1 MSRTFALKRNV
12 ISLTAIAL
20 ACSLLSSPVNRS
32 GAEKADKS
40 NDTASVIEAS
50 AATGTSIN
58 GISYEPNLGD
68 PPTADFEPATPINPI
83 KNPLDAKAIP
93 GEVIVTFKQDATEE
107 EKAELRASIGGS
119 DAEFVSLADG
129 TELVQ
134 LKSGISVAAANKVVE
149 SYDFSEFSEPNYVI
163 TETAISD
170 DPSVIDGSTWG
181 LLGNGSTPSN
191 QFGSNA
197 TSAWANGYTGSDKVY
212 VVVID
217 GGIDY
222 THPDL
227 AANMWTNEPEA
238 NGSPGVDDDG
248 NGYID
253 DIHGYDFANGDG
265 EVNDSITDIHGTHV
279 AGTIGAV
286 GGNGIGVAGVSW
298 DVNLISAKFM
308 NRGSGSTAYAIQ
320 AIDYATELRTK
331 KGLNIVATNNSW
343 NGPGSRALLAAIKR
357 GGDAGILF
365 VAAAGNSAY
374 NNDDYE
380 DYPSSYNCATSL
392 REWDCVVAVSSIGAS
407 GNLSYFS
414 QYGQRTVDIGAPGQ
428 DILSTVPG
436 GGYAQASGTSMA
448 APHVTGALALCASA
462 NRGLSQNDLK
472 SILLESAA
480 PTPSLTGKVK
490 SGGRL
495 DVGAMLPIC
504 ASRAQAFQSGPN
516 AFAAVAMYTNLI
528 HLTWADRTLGEYGYE
543 IQMATGMAGCNGTFE
558 HLAYIGPSLSSYPV
572 RNLTESTFYCF
583 RILAYRDAAKT
594 SFVKSNMEITWTSN
608 LPFIYGQVLLS
619 DGTPVANAKVN
630 WTVSSVAWNGAATVT
645 TRSDEYGGYVLQ
657 VSPGSG
663 TLWIE
668 TPEKPKSYN
677 PRVLHPTPGLP
688 LGMRVGGNLNIVN
701 DGRDVYRDLTLPP
714 IRTLNISVKDAVTN
728 LPVPSAKVRGSGN
741 SPLCESGASTRWS
754 DTRYRL
760 FPDALEPRIPKGCQF
775 WIFTYQEGYEVADEF
790 GNASIVVVDD
800 TLINW
805 PYTLRAEHPV
815 DPARL
820 TTLTVR
826 ANADQANAQLAF
838 PAKVAISGIVKLAD
852 GTPVQGATVRWTS
865 DSSVFNWS
873 SVAQTTSDASGR
885 YELMVSPGSGLLW
898 ISTQNRPVGYMGTQ
912 SATTPELPPGFRV
925 GGGLTVGTEAISK
938 DLTLPPFRTITVN
951 VVDQDTGSPIAN
963 AQVRGST
970 WSAVCQPSGVF
981 RLFPDALPPVA
992 AMPSGCTFWMFSYQ
1006 QGFTPTNRSGQASLV
1021 VIDDSLFNRD
1031 YTVTATHPTDP
1042 SRIAS
1047 RTFRANDAGSVQQIA
1062 LNNKFEISGL
1072 LKMADG
1078 TPVMNGKVNWSSS
1091 NRIFDDPVATTYT
1104 DSNGRYS
1111 LSVSPGEGSLWVSTP
1126 KYPASYS
1133 RPVIQPTPAL
1143 PAGMRVGGNFTMTES
1158 NVVKNLTMPPIQN
1171 VRIQVV
1177 DMYSNDPVPY
1187 AEVRGNPNSYTCESG
1202 SSFRWST
1209 ARYKLFEGALESP
1222 ITRGCVFWMFSFQ
1235 GGYQE
1240 ADANGFATIPVIDHS
1255 LIGTDYV
1262 FSAVH
1267 TMDPARVS
1275 LSDPVRATAGM
1286 DTVRIYVPGTPSR
1299 PERPSAIP
1307 LETSIELTWDEPWD
1321 GGAYIDYY
1329 NVAISNEE
1337 HGSFVPVEHGSC
1349 AGNIPP
1355 TRRSCTVTNLTPGT
1369 QYYFAIVAHNKVG
1382 YSEPTVYA
1390 AATSLAV
1397 VATPTP
1403 TPTPEEISSPTPT
1416 PSAEVTVEPTP
1427 IPTRSAEQV
1436 PTPEPTI
1443 QPTPTPAP
1451 APIPTAVATNDVN
1464 SENYGLVHQIS
1475 VLANDAGGDSEHQ
1488 LLPETLKLCAIDNV
1502 ETTEVNESELPGSC
1516 TLNSVS
1522 VIGKGLFTV
1531 MPDGTIKFE
1540 PIPSFTGD
1548 AANAVTYQVSDR
1560 LGRFVSAGISV
1571 TVMPPPAPIANPDAS
1586 TGAHDAIQS
1595 MLVSANDAAG
1605 TGSHL
1610 VSSSLS
1616 ISCAGIDNCVLSE
1629 GVATIS
1635 GQGSYSINVLEGTIV
1650 FDPLE
1655 TFSGIATAITYTISD
1670 VTGQR
1675 ASSTYTPTVEPMP
1688 TPVVQPAPAASSTP
1702 EPTPSPTVEVTP
1714 TPTPSAEVTPAPSPT
1729 PSAEVTPEPTPT
1741 PTPRTVEFI
1750 APKPPTSTFLKPAT
1764 LAKGQQITSSQ
1775 VARVS
1780 GIKVPRGAKVTIKI
1794 SSISKDVCKV
1804 SKGKLVALRGSGN
1817 CFVTVSVT
1825 TAKSKKYPKRFTVNK
1840 PVTYL
1845 VK

>member
-1 MSRTFALKRNV
+1 MSQLFALKRNL

-20 ACSLLSSPVNRS
+20 ACSLVSSPVNRS
-32 GAEKADKS
+32 EAEKPADSK
-40 NDTASVIEAS
+40 DTTSAIETS
-50 AATGTSIN
+50 AATGTSAD
-58 GISYEPNLGD
+58 GISFEPNLGN

-83 KNPLDAKAIP
+83 KNPPDAKAIP

-107 EKAELRASIGGS
+107 EKAELRASIGGV

-129 TELVQ
+129 TELIQ
-134 LKSGISVAAANKVVE
+134 LKSGMSVSAANKVVE

-170 DPSVIDGSTWG
+170 DPNVIDGSTWG
-181 LLGNGSTPSN
+181 VLGNGSTPSN

-197 TSAWANGYTGSDKVY
+197 TSAWASGYTGSDKVY

-248 NGYID
+248 NGYVD

-265 EVNDSITDIHGTHV
+265 EVNDDIKDFHGTHV

-308 NRGSGSTAYAIQ
+308 NLGSGSTAYAIQ

-343 NGPGSRALLAAIKR
+343 QGAGSRSLLAAIKR

-365 VAAAGNSAY
+365 VAAAGNSGY

-380 DYPSSYNCATSL
+380 HYPSSYNCSTSL
-392 REWDCVVAVSSIGAS
+392 REWDCVVAVSAIDSTGEV
-407 GNLSYFS
+407 SYFS
-414 QYGQRTVDIGAPGQ
+414 QYGQRTVDIGAPGS
-428 DILSTVPG
+428 DIVSTVPG
-436 GGYAQASGTSMA
+436 GGYRALSGTSMA

-462 NRGLSQNDLK
+462 NRALSQDELK

-480 PTPSLTGKVK
+480 PTPSLNGKVK

-504 ASRAQAFQSGPN
+504 ASKVQAFKYEPN
-516 AFAAVAMYTNLI
+516 TFVALAMYTNLI
-528 HLTWADRTLGEYGYE
+528 HLTWTDRTRGEYGYE

-583 RILAYRDAAKT
+583 RILAYRDATKT

-619 DGTPVANAKVN
+619 DGTPVSNAKVN

-677 PRVLHPTPGLP
+677 PRVLHPTPSLP
-688 LGMRVGGNLNIVN
+688 LGMRVGGNIDIVN
-701 DGRDVYRDLTLPP
+701 DGKDVNKDLTLPP
-714 IRTLNISVKDAVTN
+714 IRTLKIAVKDAVTN
-728 LPVPSAKVRGSGN
+728 APVPRAKVRGSGN
-741 SPLCESGASTRWS
+741 SPLCESGSSTRWS
-754 DTRYRL
+754 DTKYRL
-760 FPDALEPRIPKGCQF
+760 FPGALEPRITKGCMF
-775 WIFTYQEGYEVADEF
+775 WLFTYQEGYEVADEF
-790 GNASIVVVDD
+790 GNASIIVVDD
-800 TLINW
+800 ALINT
-805 PYTLRAEHPV
+805 PYTLRAEHPD

-826 ANADQANAQLAF
+826 GNSDQANAELAF

-865 DSSVFNWS
+865 DSSVFNFS
-873 SVAQTTSDASGR
+873 SVAEITSDTTGR

-898 ISTQNRPVGYMGTQ
+898 ISTHKLPVGYLGTK

-925 GGGLTVGTEAISK
+925 GGGLTVGTEPISK
-938 DLTLPPFRTITVN
+938 DLTLPPFRTINVN
-951 VVDQDTGSPIAN
+951 VVDQDTGDPIAN

-970 WSAVCQPSGVF
+970 WSAVCQPTGVF

-992 AMPSGCTFWMFSYQ
+992 AMPSGCSFWAFSYQ
-1006 QGFTPTNRSGQASLV
+1006 QSYTPTNRQGQASLV
-1021 VIDDSLFNRD
+1021 VIDDSLFGKD
-1031 YTVTATHPTDP
+1031 YVVTATHPTDP
-1042 SRIAS
+1042 SRLAS
-1047 RTFRANDAGSVQQIA
+1047 RTFRANDAGTTQQIA
-1062 LNNKFEISGL
+1062 LNNKFEISGV

-1078 TPVMNGKVNWSSS
+1078 TPVLNGKVNWSSS
-1091 NRIFDDPVATTYT
+1091 NRLFDDPVASTYT
-1104 DSNGRYS
+1104 DSDGRYS

-1126 KYPASYS
+1126 KYPATYY

-1143 PAGMRVGGNFTMTES
+1143 PAGMRVGGKFTMAES
-1158 NVVKNLTMPPIQN
+1158 NVVKNLTLPPIQN

-1177 DMYSNDPVPY
+1177 DMYSNDPVPK
-1187 AEVRGNPNSYTCESG
+1187 AEVRGTPNSYTCESG
-1202 SSFRWST
+1202 TSYRWET
-1209 ARYKLFEGALESP
+1209 ARYKLFEGALEPP

-1240 ADANGFATIPVIDHS
+1240 ADADGFATIPVIDYS
-1255 LIGTDYV
+1255 LIEMDYV

-1267 TMDPARVS
+1267 NMDPARVS
-1275 LSDPVRATAGM
+1275 LSDPVRASVGM
-1286 DTVRIYVPGTPSR
+1286 DPVKISVPGTPSR
-1299 PERPSAIP
+1299 PERPGAIP
-1307 LETSIELTWDEPWD
+1307 LETSIELTWDEPWN

-1355 TRRSCTVTNLTPGT
+1355 AQRSCTVTNLTPGT

-1390 AATSLAV
+1390 AATSLARV
-1397 VATPTP
+1397 MSPSPSPEESASPTPMPSAEVTPQPTPTP
-1403 TPTPEEISSPTPT
+1403 TPTPEEAPAP
-1416 PSAEVTVEPTP
+1416 
-1427 IPTRSAEQV
+1427 
-1436 PTPEPTI
+1436 
-1443 QPTPTPAP
+1443 QPTPTP
-1451 APIPTAVATNDVN
+1451 
-1464 SENYGLVHQIS
+1464 
-1475 VLANDAGGDSEHQ
+1475 
-1488 LLPETLKLCAIDNV
+1488 
-1502 ETTEVNESELPGSC
+1502 
-1516 TLNSVS
+1516 
-1522 VIGKGLFTV
+1522 
-1531 MPDGTIKFE
+1531 
-1540 PIPSFTGD
+1540 
-1548 AANAVTYQVSDR
+1548 
-1560 LGRFVSAGISV
+1560 
-1571 TVMPPPAPIANPDAS
+1571 
-1586 TGAHDAIQS
+1586 
-1595 MLVSANDAAG
+1595 
-1605 TGSHL
+1605 
-1610 VSSSLS
+1610 
-1616 ISCAGIDNCVLSE
+1616 
-1629 GVATIS
+1629 
-1635 GQGSYSINVLEGTIV
+1635 
-1650 FDPLE
+1650 
-1655 TFSGIATAITYTISD
+1655 
-1670 VTGQR
+1670 
-1675 ASSTYTPTVEPMP
+1675 
-1688 TPVVQPAPAASSTP
+1688 
-1702 EPTPSPTVEVTP
+1702 
-1714 TPTPSAEVTPAPSPT
+1714 TPA
-1729 PSAEVTPEPTPT
+1729 PEPTPT
-1741 PTPRTVEFI
+1741 PTPEPTPTPKPEPTPTQTVEPTPTQTVEPTPTPTPTP
-1750 APKPPTSTFLKPAT
+1750 APEPTQEPNLEPTPMPGPAPEPNPEPT
-1764 LAKGQQITSSQ
+1764 TTPTPTAEPTPTPTPAPEPTPAPTPIPETRTTVFALPKAPNSIYLNPARLAKGQQLTGSQ
-1775 VARVS
+1775 VAQVS
-1780 GIKVPRGAKVTIKI
+1780 GIKVPRGATVSIKI
-1794 SSISKDVCKV
+1794 ASISKGVCKI
-1804 SKGKLVALRGSGN
+1804 SKGKLVVLRGSGS
-1817 CFVTVSVT
+1817 CFATVSVT
-1825 TAKSKKYPKRFTVNK
+1825 TAKSKKYPKKLTVKK

-1845 VK
+1845 IK

>member
-1 MSRTFALKRNV
+1 MSKPFALKRNLT
-12 ISLTAIAL
+12 SLTAIAL
-20 ACSLLSSPVNRS
+20 ACSILSSPVNRS
-32 GAEKADKS
+32 GPEKATTS
-40 NDTASVIEAS
+40 NDKTSVIETSS
-50 AATGTSIN
+50 ATEVPTAGVSF
-58 GISYEPNLGD
+58 EPNFGN
-68 PPTADFEPATPINPI
+68 PPTVDFEPATAVDPI
-83 KNPLDAKAIP
+83 KNSPDAKAVP

-107 EKAELRASIGGS
+107 EKAELRASIGGA
-119 DAEFVSLADG
+119 DADYVSLADG
-129 TELVQ
+129 TELIQ
-134 LKSGISVAAANKVVE
+134 LKSGTSISAANKVVE

-163 TETAISD
+163 TETAISN
-170 DPSVIDGSTWG
+170 DPNVIDGSAWG

-197 TSAWANGYTGSDKVY
+197 TSAWTSGYTGSDKVY

-227 AANMWTNEPEA
+227 AGNMWTNEQEA

-248 NGYID
+248 NGYVD

-265 EVNDSITDIHGTHV
+265 EVNDSAADIHGTHV

-308 NRGSGSTAYAIQ
+308 NFGSGSTAYAIQ
-320 AIDYATELRTK
+320 AINYATELRTK
-331 KGLNIVATNNSW
+331 KGLNIIATNNSW
-343 NGPGSRALLAAIKR
+343 GGPGSRALLAAIKR

-365 VAAAGNSAY
+365 VASAGNSGY
-374 NNDDYE
+374 DNDDYE
-380 DYPSSYNCATSL
+380 QYPASYNCATSL
-392 REWDCVVAVSSIGAS
+392 RDWDCVVSVSAIDST

-436 GGYAQASGTSMA
+436 GGYLQASGTSMA

-472 SILLESAA
+472 SILLETAA
-480 PTPSLTGKVK
+480 PTPSLSGKVK

-516 AFAAVAMYTNLI
+516 AFAAVTMYTNLI

-572 RNLTESTFYCF
+572 RNLIESTFYCF

-630 WTVSSVAWNGAATVT
+630 WTISSVVWDGAATVT

-677 PRVLHPTPGLP
+677 QRILHPTPSLP
-688 LGMRVGGNLNIVN
+688 LGMRVGGNLDIVN

-714 IRTLNISVKDAVTN
+714 IRTLNVSVKDATN
-728 LPVPSAKVRGSGN
+728 NSPVARAKVRGSG
-741 SPLCESGASTRWS
+741 SSLLCESGTSMKWS
-754 DTRYRL
+754 DTKYRL
-760 FPDALEPRIPKGCQF
+760 FPGALEPRIQKGCFF
-775 WIFTYQEGYEVADEF
+775 WLFTYQEGYEVADEF
-790 GNASIVVVDD
+790 GNASVVVVDD
-800 TLINW
+800 ALINW
-805 PYTLRAEHPV
+805 PYTLRAEHPD
-815 DPARL
+815 DPSRL
-820 TTLTVR
+820 ATVTVR
-826 ANADQANAQLAF
+826 ANADQVNAELAF
-838 PAKVAISGIVKLAD
+838 PAKVEISGLVKLAD
-852 GTPVQGATVRWTS
+852 GTPVGGATVRWTS
-865 DSSVFNWS
+865 DSSLFNWS
-873 SVAQTTSDASGR
+873 SVAAATSDVTGR
-885 YELMVSPGSGLLW
+885 YELMVSPGSGKLW
-898 ISTQNRPVGYMGTQ
+898 ISTPNNPVGYRGT
-912 SATTPELPPGFRV
+912 ANLTTPELPPGFRV
-925 GGGLTVGTEAISK
+925 GGGLTVGDEAISK
-938 DLTLPPFRTITVN
+938 DLTLPPLRTITVN
-951 VVDQDTGSPIAN
+951 VVDQDTGNPIAN

-981 RLFPDALPPVA
+981 HLFPGASPFGAL
-992 AMPSGCTFWMFSYQ
+992 PSGCAFWMFSYQ

-1021 VIDDSLFNRD
+1021 VIDDSLFGRD
-1031 YTVTATHPTDP
+1031 YTFTATHPADP

-1047 RTFRANDAGSVQQIA
+1047 QTFRANDSGSVQQIA
-1062 LNNKFEISGL
+1062 LNNKFEISGV
-1072 LKMADG
+1072 LKMSDG
-1078 TPVMNGKVNWSSS
+1078 TPVKNGKVNWSSS
-1091 NRIFDDPVATTYT
+1091 NRIFDDPVASTYT
-1104 DSNGRYS
+1104 DPNGRYL

-1126 KYPASYS
+1126 QYPASYS

-1158 NVVKNLTMPPIQN
+1158 NVVKNLTLPPIQN
-1171 VRIQVV
+1171 VQIQVV

-1187 AEVRGNPNSYTCESG
+1187 AEVRGAPSSYTCESD
-1202 SSFRWST
+1202 SSYRWST
-1209 ARYKLFEGALESP
+1209 ARYKLFEGALEPP

-1240 ADANGFATIPVIDHS
+1240 ADANGFATIPVIDYS

-1286 DTVRIYVPGTPSR
+1286 DPVRIYVPGTPSR

-1307 LETSIELTWDEPWD
+1307 LETSIDLNWEEPWN

-1355 TRRSCTVTNLTPGT
+1355 MLRSCTVTNLTPGT
-1369 QYYFAIVAHNKVG
+1369 QYYFAIVAHNRVG

-1390 AATSLAV
+1390 ATTALAV
-1397 VATPTP
+1397 VVVPSSTPEETPTPEPMVSAQP
-1403 TPTPEEISSPTPT
+1403 TPTPESMV
-1416 PSAEVTVEPTP
+1416 SA
-1427 IPTRSAEQV
+1427 
-1436 PTPEPTI
+1436 
-1443 QPTPTPAP
+1443 QPTPT
-1451 APIPTAVATNDVN
+1451 
-1464 SENYGLVHQIS
+1464 
-1475 VLANDAGGDSEHQ
+1475 
-1488 LLPETLKLCAIDNV
+1488 
-1502 ETTEVNESELPGSC
+1502 TTVRS
-1516 TLNSVS
+1516 
-1522 VIGKGLFTV
+1522 
-1531 MPDGTIKFE
+1531 
-1540 PIPSFTGD
+1540 
-1548 AANAVTYQVSDR
+1548 
-1560 LGRFVSAGISV
+1560 
-1571 TVMPPPAPIANPDAS
+1571 APIATAAPLPTQTVVPMQAS
-1586 TGAHDAIQS
+1586 ESISIASGAPTVSIFTEPA
-1595 MLVSANDAAG
+1595 MLV
-1605 TGSHL
+1605 
-1610 VSSSLS
+1610 
-1616 ISCAGIDNCVLSE
+1616 
-1629 GVATIS
+1629 
-1635 GQGSYSINVLEGTIV
+1635 Q
-1650 FDPLE
+1650 
-1655 TFSGIATAITYTISD
+1655 
-1670 VTGQR
+1670 
-1675 ASSTYTPTVEPMP
+1675 
-1688 TPVVQPAPAASSTP
+1688 
-1702 EPTPSPTVEVTP
+1702 
-1714 TPTPSAEVTPAPSPT
+1714 
-1729 PSAEVTPEPTPT
+1729 
-1741 PTPRTVEFI
+1741 
-1750 APKPPTSTFLKPAT
+1750 
-1764 LAKGQQITSSQ
+1764 GQQVAGQQ
-1775 VARVS
+1775 VANLFGMR
-1780 GIKVPRGAKVTIKI
+1780 IPQGAKVTFRVAKV
-1794 SSISKDVCKV
+1794 SKNVCKV
-1804 SKGKLVALRGSGN
+1804 SKGKLVALGRSGS
-1817 CFVTVSVT
+1817 CFATMTVT
-1825 TAKSKKYPKRFTVNK
+1825 TAKSKKYTKKLTTKKSF
-1840 PVTYL
+1840 TYL